1 MPLTVTLEIS
11 DPELDH
17 FRSVMHRTRERAAGR
32 SPQETAAA
40 ARRTVGRLASG
51 THSPFVVNRL
61 RKVEALVGML
71 EDEEWQLPEPGR
83 TRVLEGLAYIVESH
97 DLVPDDVPVLGLVD
111 DAIMIEL
118 VLREL
123 RHELESYEEFDEFRR
138 EEAARRGAAGSHK
151 AVSREDWLGSQRRAL
166 QERIRERR
174 DRDMERGAPDFELIT
189 RF

>member
-1 MPLTVTLEIS
+1 
-11 DPELDH
+11 
-17 FRSVMHRTRERAAGR
+17 
-32 SPQETAAA
+32 
-40 ARRTVGRLASG
+40 
-51 THSPFVVNRL
+51 
-61 RKVEALVGML
+61 
-71 EDEEWQLPEPGR
+71 
-83 TRVLEGLAYIVESH
+83 
-97 DLVPDDVPVLGLVD
+97 VPDDVPVLGLVD